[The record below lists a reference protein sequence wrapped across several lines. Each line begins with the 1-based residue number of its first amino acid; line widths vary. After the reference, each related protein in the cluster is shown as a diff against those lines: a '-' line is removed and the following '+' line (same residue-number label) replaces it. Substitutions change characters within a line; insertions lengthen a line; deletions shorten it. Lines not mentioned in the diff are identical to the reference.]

1 MDTNGENGGNTRM
14 RELVR
19 VLTEAAGAYY
29 GEDREIMP
37 NIEYDRL
44 YDELAAL
51 EAETGVVLA
60 GSPTRRVGYEP
71 ASELEKET
79 HAVPMLS
86 LEKTKDP
93 AELAGWLAGKAG
105 LLSWKLDGLTVAL
118 TYSGGGLVKAV
129 TRGDGAV
136 GEVITNNAKT
146 FENVP
151 LRIPYAGELLLRGE
165 AVIRYS
171 DFEKINEEIE
181 DADSKYK
188 NPRNLASG
196 SVHQLDPAVTASRR
210 VRFYA
215 FALVSAG
222 KVFTTRAGQMAFL
235 KKQGFETVEAYG
247 VDESTVEGEVKR
259 FAERAGSGDLPS
271 DGLVLIYDDIA
282 YGESLGRTAKFPRD
296 AIAFKWADELADT
309 TLRQI
314 EWSASRTGLIN
325 PIAVFDPVEIEGTTV
340 SRASVHNVSIMEEL
354 ALGAGDT
361 IRVYKANMIIPQ
373 IAENLTRSGSI
384 RPPAVCPVCGA
395 QTGTKDTE
403 GVKTLHCPNPDCPA
417 KKLKAFGHF
426 VGRSAMNIDGLSES
440 TLEKLIAAGFIHG
453 FADIFRLAEH
463 REGIVGMDGLGE
475 KSYENL
481 IAATGAVAAKAS
493 RARLLNGLG
502 IPGIGAANAR
512 VICRSMGWDWN
523 AITNAD
529 INELVSMDGI
539 GDVLAYGYV
548 KWWADERNRRAAD
561 DVASLMAFDPAEGAG
576 PAGGAGGATG
586 DAAPPPLGGLTFV
599 ITGSLETYAN
609 RDGLKERIMDAG
621 GKATGSVSEKTDF
634 LINNDIHSASSK
646 NKKAKQLG
654 VKIITEAEV
663 NAMLGGPPAPA
674 GAAAIGPPPDAAP
687 DGDTGL

>member
-1 MDTNGENGGNTRM
+1 M

-29 GEDREIMP
+29 GEDREIMS

-60 GSPTRRVGYEP
+60 GSPTQRVGYEP

-79 HAVPMLS
+79 HTVPMLS

-93 AELAGWLAGKAG
+93 AGLASWLAGREG

-118 TYSGGGLVKAV
+118 TYSGGELVKAV
-129 TRGDGAV
+129 TRGDGSV

-146 FENVP
+146 FKNVP
-151 LRIPYAGELLLRGE
+151 LRIPYSGDLLLRGE

-171 DFEKINEEIE
+171 DFEKINAEIE

-196 SVHQLDPAVTASRR
+196 SVRQLDPAVTANRR

-215 FALVSAG
+215 FALVSSDTA
-222 KVFTTRAGQMAFL
+222 FTTRTEQMIFL
-235 KKQGFETVEAYG
+235 QKQGFDTVESYS
-247 VDESTVEGEVKR
+247 VNESTVEGEVER
-259 FAERAGSGDLPS
+259 FAERAGRGDLPS

-309 TLRQI
+309 TLRLI

-325 PIAVFDPVEIEGTTV
+325 PIAIFDPVGIEGTTV
-340 SRASVHNVSIMEEL
+340 SRASVHNISIMEEL

-373 IAENLTRSGSI
+373 IAENLTRSGAAV
-384 RPPAVCPVCGA
+384 PPAVCPVCGTA
-395 QTGTKDTE
+395 TELKDTD

-417 KKLKAFGHF
+417 KKLKSFSHF
-426 VGRSAMNIDGLSES
+426 AGRSAMNIEGLSES
-440 TLEKLIAAGFIHG
+440 TLEKFIAAGFIHG
-453 FADIFRLAEH
+453 FADIFRLSDH
-463 REGIVGMDGLGE
+463 RDGIVAMDGLGE

-481 IAATGAVAAKAS
+481 VAATGAVAAKAS

-502 IPGIGAANAR
+502 IPGIGSANAR
-512 VICRSMGWDWN
+512 VICRALGWDWDS
-523 AITNAD
+523 ITGAD
-529 INELVSMDGI
+529 YDELIGMDGI
-539 GDVLAYGYV
+539 GDVLAEGYV
-548 KWWADERNRRAAD
+548 RWWSDERNRSAAD
-561 DVASLMAFDPAEGAG
+561 DVASLLTFDPGEGAG
-576 PAGGAGGATG
+576 SAGFAGAPGVAS
-586 DAAPPPLGGLTFV
+586 DAAGAATLSPLAGLTFV

-609 RDGLKERIMDAG
+609 RDELKERIINSG
-621 GKATGSVSEKTDF
+621 GKATGSVSEKTDY
-634 LINNDIHSASSK
+634 LVNNDIHSASSK

-663 NAMLGGPPAPA
+663 NAMLSGTANGVAP
-674 GAAAIGPPPDAAP
+674 DTAP
-687 DGDTGL
+687 DGATDA